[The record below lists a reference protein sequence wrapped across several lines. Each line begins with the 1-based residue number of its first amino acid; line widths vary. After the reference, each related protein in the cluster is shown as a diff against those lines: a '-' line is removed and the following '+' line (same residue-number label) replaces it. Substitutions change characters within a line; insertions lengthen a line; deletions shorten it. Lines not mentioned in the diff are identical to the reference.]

1 MIHCDGNIRCPD
13 NYYFMNQVGYIRRAG
28 IIPAM
33 VVNNETYLLIGL
45 SKDDQPVWADL
56 GGRAEKGETT
66 LQTALR
72 EFGEESRWVM
82 PVDMNRLKHVLIT
95 SRNNTSQNNTSQNNT
110 SRNNPDQV
118 LFVVEVDP
126 TPYNIGI
133 NQRFQQTIPRN
144 QYEDEMQFLQ
154 WFPFTEF
161 INLGGMTQSMQSIQ
175 RLLSL

>member
-56 GGRAEKGETT
+56 GGRSEKGETT

-72 EFGEESRWVM
+72 EFGEESRWVL

-95 SRNNTSQNNTSQNNT
+95 SRNNKNE
-110 SRNNPDQV
+110 PDQV

-126 TPYNIGI
+126 TPYNLSI
-133 NQRFQQTIPRN
+133 NERFRVTLPKN

-161 INLGGMTQSMQSIQ
+161 IKLGGMTQSMQSIQ
-175 RLLSL
+175 KLLS